1 VLNGVNEARLR
12 QAAANLTAAFWIG
25 GKAARRMATR
35 GRGNIISIGSL
46 TLELARA
53 TVARATVAPDT
64 VAKCGIQM
72 PTKAL
77 APEIGTAR
85 RPVRRHR
92 AWLYDH

>member
-35 GRGNIISIGSL
+35 GRGKIISIGSL

-53 TVARATVAPDT
+53 TVARAT